1 MGGCPR
7 RAGRRKGIKLTGMTT
22 PPPSPATAA
31 GAPPLPTRW
40 AVRHD
45 PPGDGVANMAAD
57 AALLGW
63 ARATGC
69 GVVRVYGWA
78 HPTVSFGRHE
88 AAAARFTPASLAAA
102 GVAAVR
108 RPTGGRALLHHREV
122 TYSVALPLE
131 AASGWRPTY
140 AALNARLVAALRAL
154 GVPATLAPAGAGTSP
169 AGAAQ
174 AGVSPAGVTPP
185 LCFDAPAMGEVM
197 VAGRKL
203 VGSAVWREGDGYL
216 QHGSV
221 LWHDDQARL
230 AEAAAVPLPLP
241 PPAATLAAHAP
252 GVSPDRVADALVA
265 ALTGASR
272 DAGAVEVFPFVA
284 TPAYGAEE
292 ATWREAF
299 AAPSWLWRR

>member
-1 MGGCPR
+1 MR
-7 RAGRRKGIKLTGMTT
+7 R
-22 PPPSPATAA
+22 
-31 GAPPLPTRW
+31 
-40 AVRHD
+40 D
-45 PPGDGVANMAAD
+45 PPDDGVANMAAD

-63 ARATGC
+63 ARAAGC
-69 GVVRVYGWA
+69 GVVRVYAWA

-88 AAAARFTPASLAAA
+88 TAAGRFTPASLAAA

-122 TYSVALPLE
+122 TYSVALPLD

-154 GVPATLAPAGAGTSP
+154 GVPATLAPAGERASP
-169 AGAAQ
+169 GGAAP
-174 AGVSPAGVTPP
+174 AGVSQAGASPP

-216 QHGSV
+216 QHGSI

-230 AEAAAVPLPLP
+230 AAAAAVPLPLP

-252 GVSPDRVADALVA
+252 QLTPDHVADALVA
-265 ALTGASR
+265 ALTGASPDIGVVDVR
-272 DAGAVEVFPFVA
+272 PFVP
-284 TPAYGAEE
+284 TPAYRAEE

-299 AAPSWLWRR
+299 AASSWLWRR